1 MYNIQIYRYRES
13 FMIWSRAS
21 LKCTELMSHVKIS
34 SPLQTQEE
42 PTSQLEGHWA
52 REFSGVQPFF
62 PIQAFN

>member
-1 MYNIQIYRYRES
+1 
-13 FMIWSRAS
+13 MIWSLAS

-42 PTSQLEGHWA
+42 PMSQLEGHWA